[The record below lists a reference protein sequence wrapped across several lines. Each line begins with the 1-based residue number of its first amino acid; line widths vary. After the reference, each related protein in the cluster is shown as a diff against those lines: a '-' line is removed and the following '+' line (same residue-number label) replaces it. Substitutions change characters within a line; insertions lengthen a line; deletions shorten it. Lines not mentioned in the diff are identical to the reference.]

1 MNADLIARLIEAGT
15 PAALVAE
22 VATELARAQASVEV
36 LETRKAKDRER
47 KRSKEFRGT
56 PRNSKESAE
65 FQESPPDGSPKE
77 YNQTP
82 SLAPRAKTEAKASS
96 KSLAENEKR
105 EAIASCLRRAF
116 PSPDGV
122 TAEQWGAFRKQRKKP
137 LNERSYTLLVNK
149 LQQLAEDGWPPG
161 EMIDLAIERGWET
174 VFPPRNFGNERRNT
188 PSPIDQLVAASFSA
202 RPGTG

>member
-1 MNADLIARLIEAGT
+1 VNADLIARLIEAGT

-82 SLAPRAKTEAKASS
+82 S
-96 KSLAENEKR
+96 
-105 EAIASCLRRAF
+105 
-116 PSPDGV
+116 
-122 TAEQWGAFRKQRKKP
+122 
-137 LNERSYTLLVNK
+137 
-149 LQQLAEDGWPPG
+149 
-161 EMIDLAIERGWET
+161 
-174 VFPPRNFGNERRNT
+174 
-188 PSPIDQLVAASFSA
+188 
-202 RPGTG
+202 